1 MWRVSPALREAVR
14 WRRLNLIEDRR
25 SVRPFDLILCR
36 YVLGDFDLKTRGQV
50 LARFAPALSPAGML
64 LLGVGESPGSP
75 IYEPQDE
82 ELGLFRRN
90 PAAGLAAA

>member
-1 MWRVSPALREAVR
+1 
-14 WRRLNLIEDRR
+14 
-25 SVRPFDLILCR
+25 
-36 YVLGDFDLKTRGQV
+36 
-50 LARFAPALSPAGML
+50 ML